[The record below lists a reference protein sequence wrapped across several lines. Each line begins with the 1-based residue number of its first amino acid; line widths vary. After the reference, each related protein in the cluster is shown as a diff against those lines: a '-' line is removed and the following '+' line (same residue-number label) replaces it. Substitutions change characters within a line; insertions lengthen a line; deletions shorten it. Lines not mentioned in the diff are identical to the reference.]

1 MSAPNNELA
10 AVNLSSEVARLA
22 LIGHFD
28 DKVVVVLHALHANH
42 HYLQGMSPTDVRILA
57 EAVRDEVM
65 DTIRRVPI
73 ECREQPNPQTR
84 YEGLSALTIIG
95 YLIACAGGN
104 ELSLQVR
111 NHFDC
116 ISVLERAMLQIVGQ
130 MTFAEKLT
138 IRDCE
143 DGNGCPLLPRIK
155 HLQALGRACLLY
167 DNMDWVI
174 DALEEASFSNG
185 EEDSDDTEDVI

>member
-1 MSAPNNELA
+1 MSAPNNEPA
-10 AVNLSSEVARLA
+10 AVSLTSEDQSRGEVARLA
-22 LIGHFD
+22 LIRHFD
-28 DKVVVVLHALHANH
+28 DKVIEVLHALHENH

-57 EAVRDEVM
+57 EAVRDEVI

-73 ECREQPNPQTR
+73 ECREQPSPQTR
-84 YEGLSALTIIG
+84 YEGLSALAIIG
-95 YLIACAGGN
+95 YLIVCARVN

-130 MTFAEKLT
+130 MTLAEKLA

-143 DGNGCPLLPRIK
+143 DRGGCPLLPRITSTGARPR
-155 HLQALGRACLLY
+155 LPPVQ
-167 DNMDWVI
+167 
-174 DALEEASFSNG
+174 
-185 EEDSDDTEDVI
+185 